1 MTTLKKTFYARADLD
16 AFLAELPP
24 LAFQSVTHGS
34 ATMTLRWRTL
44 KLHCIGFTDSSFVRG
59 KTYEVKR
66 ETQDHYL
73 VRAESGDMIAVNRYS
88 LTSPK
93 PLAHFRYEEGPA

>member
-1 MTTLKKTFYARADLD
+1 MTTLKKTFYARAELD

-24 LAFQSVTHGS
+24 LAFQSVTHGP

-59 KTYEVKR
+59 KSYEVKR
-66 ETQDHYL
+66 ESQDCYL
-73 VRAESGDMIAVNRYS
+73 IRAESGDMIAVNRYS

-93 PLAHFRYEEGPA
+93 PLAHFRCEEGQ